1 MSNNTVIQCSRKI
14 PKNTKSLDNKAPRNC
29 VETLGLAKIQRHL
42 SICAQQTTANCGAKQ
57 ASLESWEYIKRRLQK
72 LKLDQPQKSLPLC
85 MFRNKANCLR
95 VCGSRPIMVVYPD
108 GVWYR
113 QANLEVIE
121 RIIQEHL
128 IGIMVVEEFA
138 FLTHPL
144 PETSLVACEHLIAA

>member
-14 PKNTKSLDNKAPRNC
+14 PKTTKSLDNKPLRNC
-29 VETLGLAKIQRHL
+29 LETLGFAKIPRHYFG
-42 SICAQQTTANCGAKQ
+42 CADQSVANSCSQQAN
-57 ASLESWEYIKRRLQK
+57 LESWEYLKKRLPK
-72 LKLDQPQKSLPLC
+72 LKLHQSYNSRPLC
-85 MFRNKANCLR
+85 AFRIKAKCLP

-113 QANLEVIE
+113 QANPEVIE

-128 IGIMVVEEFA
+128 IGNKVVEEYA

-144 PETSLVACEHLIAA
+144 PATSLVACKHLMEA